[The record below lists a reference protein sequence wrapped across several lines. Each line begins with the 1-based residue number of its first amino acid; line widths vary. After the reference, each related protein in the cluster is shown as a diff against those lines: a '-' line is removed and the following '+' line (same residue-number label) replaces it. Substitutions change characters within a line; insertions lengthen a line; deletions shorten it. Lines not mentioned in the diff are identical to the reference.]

1 MIIFTSLAIYYDWQ
15 IAENGITTKT
25 QKNIITYKYLPVKGQ
40 TFTCLDPSKNDWKW
54 KTLAA

>member
-1 MIIFTSLAIYYDWQ
+1 MIIFTSMAIYYDWQ

-40 TFTCLDPSKNDWKW
+40 TFTCLDPSKNDWN
-54 KTLAA
+54 